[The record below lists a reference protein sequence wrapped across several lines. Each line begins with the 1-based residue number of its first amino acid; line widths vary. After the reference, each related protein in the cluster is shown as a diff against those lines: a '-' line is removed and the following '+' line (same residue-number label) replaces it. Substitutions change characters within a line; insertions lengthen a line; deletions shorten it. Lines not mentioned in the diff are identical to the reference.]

1 MTAVEYGRKALD
13 AARQM
18 RTVDRQIELI
28 ACGSSG
34 PGMGTYLTW
43 DQEVLQEC
51 YSEVDGIS
59 LHRYFNNA
67 GETGGDSAKFLGMNI
82 SFEKQIREVAAVCDT
97 VQGRLKSRKRLWLS
111 FDEWNVWYRAT
122 NGNGQRVEAP
132 HLLEEVYNLED
143 ALLVGGLLNS
153 LIRHSDRVKIG
164 CLAQLVN
171 VIAPLMTNET
181 SVLRQTIYYPCLWAL
196 RYARGTA
203 LDPFVDSTSYEVRD
217 LGSVPHLDVAATHD
231 SGTGETCVL
240 ILNRDMRN
248 ERELN
253 LEFRQSPPTKVVVFQ
268 TLTGGNL
275 KAANTFEAPN
285 TVTPHPLDPPALAST
300 MTVRIPAQ
308 SYSVLVVR

>member
-18 RTVDRQIELI
+18 RMVDRPIELI

-59 LHRYFNNA
+59 LHRYFNNV
-67 GETGGDSAKFLGMNI
+67 GETGGDSAKFLAMNL

-111 FDEWNVWYRAT
+111 FDEWNVWYRAMD
-122 NGNGQRVEAP
+122 GNGQRVEAP
-132 HLLEEVYNLED
+132 HLLEEIYNLED

-153 LIRHSDRVKIG
+153 LIRHSDRVRIA

-171 VIAPLMTNET
+171 VIAPLMTNES
-181 SVLRQTIYYPCLWAL
+181 SVLRQTIFYPYAWAL
-196 RYARGTA
+196 KHARGTS
-203 LDPFVDSTSYEVRD
+203 LDVLVDSASYDVRD
-217 LGSVPHLDVAATHD
+217 MGRVPFLDVAATHD
-231 SGTGETCVL
+231 ATSGETCAL
-240 ILNRDMRN
+240 ILNRDLRN
-248 ERELN
+248 EREVK
-253 LEFRQSPPTKVVVFQ
+253 LEFRQNPATKVVSFQ
-268 TLTGGNL
+268 TITGQNL
-275 KAANTFEAPN
+275 KAANTFDAPN
-285 TVTPHPLDPPALAST
+285 TIVPHPLDPPRLGAT
-300 MTVRIPAQ
+300 MTVKVPAQ